1 MHIDLYAQRQLVR
14 ISKKETTFCETK
26 KPYSIFC
33 EVIVLARAKAD
44 CGCWY
49 LVTNRL
55 STKRSF
61 DHHGKKWKNLNARR
75 DFVSKNCHRM
85 KALSTAH
92 ARMPVWRLQTWS
104 RLRWAT
110 AFVTLGDGNRHIS
123 VNLWVLAMKL
133 GMGIVHMSKKIQVL
147 LDEETPSGMSQKA
160 KHNLM
165 RSSYGVQTTEKMGDS
180 RQAKQLWCYYLL
192 IRQQTE
198 PQLIF
203 LKDICVEKNW
213 SDRRP
218 LFAIRQKLI
227 LRQDNCLQNVVREKY
242 WGSVSSSITLVSKN
256 I

>member
-1 MHIDLYAQRQLVR
+1 MGNSVR
-14 ISKKETTFCETK
+14 YTGWWKQTYLSQSLSFGNETWYGHCPYVKEDTSASWWRNTF
-26 KPYSIFC
+26 
-33 EVIVLARAKAD
+33 
-44 CGCWY
+44 W
-49 LVTNRL
+49 N
-55 STKRSF
+55 
-61 DHHGKKWKNLNARR
+61 
-75 DFVSKNCHRM
+75 VS
-85 KALSTAH
+85 
-92 ARMPVWRLQTWS
+92 
-104 RLRWAT
+104 
-110 AFVTLGDGNRHIS
+110 
-123 VNLWVLAMKL
+123 
-133 GMGIVHMSKKIQVL
+133 
-147 LDEETPSGMSQKA
+147 EKA